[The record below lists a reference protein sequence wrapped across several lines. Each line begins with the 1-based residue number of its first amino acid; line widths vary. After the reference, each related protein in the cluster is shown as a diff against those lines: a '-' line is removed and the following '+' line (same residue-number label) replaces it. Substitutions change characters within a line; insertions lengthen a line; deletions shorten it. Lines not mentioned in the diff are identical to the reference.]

1 MAAKDYALA
10 FDSSKISMIT
20 KSGFMEVKDQKK
32 QKEMDGDIRK
42 REAAKNRKIIALLS
56 HEQEDF

>member
-1 MAAKDYALA
+1 MTAKDYALA
-10 FDSSKISMIT
+10 FDSSKISTVT

-42 REAAKNRKIIALLS
+42 KEAAKNRKIIALLS
-56 HEQEDF
+56 HEQDEF